1 MATRSLIAL
10 DNGSVFTS
18 IYCHWDGYLS
28 GVGRILLENYTD
40 INDVEELFDLGD
52 LSTLGYHPTECKP
65 FGNPFTNRKMDF
77 AKDHKTYRNL
87 FDYFHDSD
95 CEYLYIFNGL
105 GWEYMTKKMLH
116 SILLVPSDVKP
127 PKQAKSQDNSL
138 NSH

>member
-10 DNGSVFTS
+10 DNTGVFTS
-18 IYCHWDGYLS
+18 IYCHWDGYLT

-40 INDVEELFDLGD
+40 INDVEELLDLGD

-65 FGNPFTNRKMDF
+65 FAKETNDF
-77 AKDHKTYRNL
+77 AKDFSSLQNL
-87 FDYFHDSD
+87 IIYFHNSD

-116 SILLVPSDVKP
+116 TILLVPSDVKP
-127 PKQAKSQDNSL
+127 PKQAKLQDNSL

>member
-28 GVGRILLENYTD
+28 GNGKILLENYTD
-40 INDVEELFDLGD
+40 INEVEELLDLGD

-65 FGNPFTNRKMDF
+65 FAKETNEF
-77 AKDHKTYRNL
+77 AKDHKTYRKL

-105 GWEYMTKKMLH
+105 GWEYMTKDMDQP
-116 SILLVPSDVKP
+116 LLMVPSDVNPK
-127 PKQAKSQDNSL
+127 KQANLQDNSFKF
-138 NSH
+138 H